1 MRLFAAQEAGIGA
14 EVVDADRRG
23 FQQIMSLHP
32 GADLSRVGVAQ
43 IGQGNVRAIA
53 AGVGLQAHAPGGA
66 LAGPG
71 EAPQRCGVRNAG
83 PDGVDVGALAEC
95 PDAGQ
100 LNIESLAADAGE
112 FQVQVAGDVLANLTE
127 EPQCHMQGL
136 QRPPARA
143 LYAGLAALQG
153 FPHLVGQAQG
163 GEEADHAGDYRGFF
177 GRVTGLATHNNRIK
191 SKALLPPR
199 RDTIFGSASNRDA
212 STKGLAQMSD
222 FNPGYARTVSAGAAD
237 MSVDVG
243 LRGFMLGVYNKVA
256 LGLVLSAGLAYLTGS
271 FAPVRDMMFTVA
283 NGRVG
288 YSIFGMIV
296 AFAPLAVILFSGFA
310 MKNVTPRSAGIMYW
324 TIVSLIGASLGV
336 VVLRYTGA
344 SIAST
349 FLLTATAFGGL
360 SLVGYTTKRNLTG
373 MGSFLIMATWGLLG
387 AMLINI
393 FLQNS
398 VMALIVNGL
407 GVLIF
412 AGLIA
417 YDTQKL
423 KMTYYQLAG
432 DETGKAVA
440 TNFGALSLYLD
451 FINLFQFLL
460 AFFGN
465 RR

>member
-1 MRLFAAQEAGIGA
+1 MSDLNPGLARSIP
-14 EVVDADRRG
+14 ADR
-23 FQQIMSLHP
+23 
-32 GADLSRVGVAQ
+32 
-43 IGQGNVRAIA
+43 
-53 AGVGLQAHAPGGA
+53 
-66 LAGPG
+66 
-71 EAPQRCGVRNAG
+71 
-83 PDGVDVGALAEC
+83 
-95 PDAGQ
+95 
-100 LNIESLAADAGE
+100 
-112 FQVQVAGDVLANLTE
+112 
-127 EPQCHMQGL
+127 
-136 QRPPARA
+136 
-143 LYAGLAALQG
+143 
-153 FPHLVGQAQG
+153 
-163 GEEADHAGDYRGFF
+163 
-177 GRVTGLATHNNRIK
+177 
-191 SKALLPPR
+191 
-199 RDTIFGSASNRDA
+199 
-212 STKGLAQMSD
+212 
-222 FNPGYARTVSAGAAD
+222 AD

-288 YSIFGMIV
+288 YSIFGMVI

-310 MKNVTPRSAGIMYW
+310 MKNVTPRSAGITYW

-373 MGSFLIMATWGLLG
+373 MGSFLIMALWGLIG
-387 AMLINI
+387 ASLINL
-393 FLQNS
+393 FLQS
-398 VMALIVNGL
+398 SMMAMIVNL
-407 GVLIF
+407 AGVLIF

-423 KMTYYQLAG
+423 KMTYYQLEG
-432 DETGKAVA
+432 NETGKAVA

-451 FINLFQFLL
+451 FINLFHFLL

>member
-1 MRLFAAQEAGIGA
+1 MSDLNPGLARSIP
-14 EVVDADRRG
+14 ADR
-23 FQQIMSLHP
+23 
-32 GADLSRVGVAQ
+32 
-43 IGQGNVRAIA
+43 
-53 AGVGLQAHAPGGA
+53 
-66 LAGPG
+66 
-71 EAPQRCGVRNAG
+71 
-83 PDGVDVGALAEC
+83 
-95 PDAGQ
+95 
-100 LNIESLAADAGE
+100 
-112 FQVQVAGDVLANLTE
+112 
-127 EPQCHMQGL
+127 
-136 QRPPARA
+136 
-143 LYAGLAALQG
+143 
-153 FPHLVGQAQG
+153 
-163 GEEADHAGDYRGFF
+163 
-177 GRVTGLATHNNRIK
+177 
-191 SKALLPPR
+191 
-199 RDTIFGSASNRDA
+199 
-212 STKGLAQMSD
+212 
-222 FNPGYARTVSAGAAD
+222 AD

-288 YSIFGMIV
+288 YSIFGMVI

-310 MKNVTPRSAGIMYW
+310 MKNVTPRSAGITYW

-373 MGSFLIMATWGLLG
+373 MGSFLIMALWGLIG
-387 AMLINI
+387 ASLINL
-393 FLQNS
+393 FLHS
-398 VMALIVNGL
+398 SMMAMIVNL
-407 GVLIF
+407 AGVLIF

-423 KMTYYQLAG
+423 KMTYYQLEG
-432 DETGKAVA
+432 NETGKAVA

>member
-1 MRLFAAQEAGIGA
+1 MSDLNPGLARSIP
-14 EVVDADRRG
+14 ADR
-23 FQQIMSLHP
+23 
-32 GADLSRVGVAQ
+32 
-43 IGQGNVRAIA
+43 
-53 AGVGLQAHAPGGA
+53 
-66 LAGPG
+66 
-71 EAPQRCGVRNAG
+71 
-83 PDGVDVGALAEC
+83 
-95 PDAGQ
+95 
-100 LNIESLAADAGE
+100 
-112 FQVQVAGDVLANLTE
+112 
-127 EPQCHMQGL
+127 
-136 QRPPARA
+136 
-143 LYAGLAALQG
+143 
-153 FPHLVGQAQG
+153 
-163 GEEADHAGDYRGFF
+163 
-177 GRVTGLATHNNRIK
+177 
-191 SKALLPPR
+191 
-199 RDTIFGSASNRDA
+199 
-212 STKGLAQMSD
+212 
-222 FNPGYARTVSAGAAD
+222 AD

-288 YSIFGMIV
+288 YSIFGMVI

-310 MKNVTPRSAGIMYW
+310 MKNVTPRSAGITYW

-373 MGSFLIMATWGLLG
+373 MGSFLIMALWGLIG
-387 AMLINI
+387 ASLINL
-393 FLQNS
+393 FLQS
-398 VMALIVNGL
+398 SMMAMIVNL
-407 GVLIF
+407 AGVLIF

-423 KMTYYQLAG
+423 KMTYYQLEG
-432 DETGKAVA
+432 NETGKAVA